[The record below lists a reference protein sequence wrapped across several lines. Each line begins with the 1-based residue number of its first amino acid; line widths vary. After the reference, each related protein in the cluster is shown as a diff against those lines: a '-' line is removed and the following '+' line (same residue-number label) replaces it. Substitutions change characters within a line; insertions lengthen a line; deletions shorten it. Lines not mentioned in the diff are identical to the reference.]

1 MHGPS
6 QPQLVLSL
14 ALTTLLLVC
23 FLILPP
29 HYSQFPLNPWTFL
42 MTSRMMSSSV
52 ENNKSEIRI
61 LDIHS
66 WLYGTS
72 YVTYFKSRKGF
83 QIDMINSTV
92 CIIISGYSY
101 SFSRPTSF
109 FHSNSCAWKY
119 IRCQYWKEM
128 YFKEKDV
135 ERPKSQLEWIKSKWY
150 LITFTHYTISILKNR
165 IHVS

>member
-14 ALTTLLLVC
+14 ALTTLHLVC
-23 FLILPP
+23 FLLLPQ

-61 LDIHS
+61 LDTHTWS
-66 WLYGTS
+66 HP
-72 YVTYFKSRKGF
+72 FKSRRGF

-109 FHSNSCAWKY
+109 SHSNSYAWKY

-150 LITFTHYTISILKNR
+150 LVTLSHYTVSI
-165 IHVS
+165 

>member
-14 ALTTLLLVC
+14 ALTTLHLAC
-23 FLILPP
+23 FLIQPP
-29 HYSQFPLNPWTFL
+29 RYSQFPLDPWTFL

-52 ENNKSEIRI
+52 ENNKGKIRL
-61 LDIHS
+61 LDTHI
-66 WLYGTS
+66 TP
-72 YVTYFKSRKGF
+72 RRGF
-83 QIDMINSTV
+83 QIDMINSAL

-109 FHSNSCAWKY
+109 SHSNSYAWKY

-128 YFKEKDV
+128 YFKEKVV
-135 ERPKSQLEWIKSKWY
+135 ERPKSQLEWIKSKWC
-150 LITFTHYTISILKNR
+150 LIRFTHHTVSI
-165 IHVS
+165 